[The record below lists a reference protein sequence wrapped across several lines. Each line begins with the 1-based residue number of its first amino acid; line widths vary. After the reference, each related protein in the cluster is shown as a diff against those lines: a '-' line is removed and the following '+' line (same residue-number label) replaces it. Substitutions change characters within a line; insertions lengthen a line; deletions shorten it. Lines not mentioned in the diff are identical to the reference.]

1 MHEAMKVLEEDG
13 QTLRVVLSGRLDS
26 STVDEIEPALRARLD
41 DGTQHV
47 LVDLRE
53 VSFAASMAIRMF
65 IATARRLQQLGR
77 QMVLFGAQPLVR
89 EVFEHVALDDLVAIV
104 PEADQALAML
114 ASR

>member
-77 QMVLFGAQPLVR
+77 QMVLFGAQPLPGLR
-89 EVFEHVALDDLVAIV
+89 ALLGSEESLTGGRSKNRIV
-104 PEADQALAML
+104 H
-114 ASR
+114 